1 MANPTISNIT
11 STYSQGVIRSVSGQ
25 IAELEIISATTP
37 FQKEILTSV
46 EDSEIKLE
54 VFSQEKNL
62 ISCLIL
68 SDPKKIYR
76 GMPFIGTDSELRIP
90 VGDNVLGCVINLY
103 GQSQNDTKITT
114 SATISIY
121 AKTPPIN
128 ILKGSF
134 DLLETGI
141 KAIDFLTPVT
151 KGGKIGFVGGAGV
164 GKTILITE
172 LLHNITLR
180 NNGISV
186 FAGVGE
192 RIREGQELYQRLMES
207 KVLPR
212 TTIVLGQMNENAAV
226 RFRVALAA
234 VTIAEYFR
242 DNKEQN
248 ILFFIDNMFRFVQAG
263 NEVSTLMGTIPSE
276 QAYQPTLQTEVG
288 SLMDRLV
295 STEKGSITSL
305 QAIYVPAD
313 EITDAAVS
321 AIMSFLDTTVVL
333 SRTIAQEGL
342 YPPVDLLQSSSSVL
356 TRNILGA
363 THFEALT
370 DFQGLV
376 ENYSRLAHIVSIVGE
391 SELSTENRLL
401 YQRTKKIINYL
412 TQPFFMTEN
421 QTGRKGV
428 YVPKETT
435 IADVQTILSGSLD
448 QVPIE
453 KFIYIGSLKDAGLT

>member
-1 MANPTISNIT
+1 MAKPITSNIT
-11 STYSQGVIRSVSGQ
+11 GNYTQGVIRSVSGQ
-25 IAELEIISATTP
+25 VAELEIISAQTP
-37 FQKEILTSV
+37 SQREILTSV
-46 EDSEIKLE
+46 EDSDIKLE
-54 VFSQEKNL
+54 VFSQDKNRAF
-62 ISCLIL
+62 CLIL
-68 SDPKKIYR
+68 SSPQKIYR

-90 VGDNVLGCVINLY
+90 VGDSVLGTVINLY
-103 GQSQNDTKITT
+103 GESQNDTKITPT
-114 SATISIY
+114 ETISIY
-121 AKTPPIN
+121 TKTPPIN
-128 ILKGSF
+128 ILKGNF
-134 DLLETGI
+134 ELMETGI
-141 KAIDFLTPVT
+141 KAIDFLTPVI

-172 LLHNITLR
+172 LLHNITLK
-180 NNGISV
+180 NNSISI

-207 KVLPR
+207 KVMPR

-242 DNKEQN
+242 DNKEQDV
-248 ILFFIDNMFRFVQAG
+248 LFFIDNMFRFVQAG
-263 NEVSTLMGTIPSE
+263 NEVSTLLGTIPSE

-295 STEKGSITSL
+295 STQKGSITSV
-305 QAIYVPAD
+305 QAVYVPAD

-342 YPPVDLLQSSSSVL
+342 YPPIDLLQSSSSAL
-356 TRNILGA
+356 SKNILGES
-363 THFEALT
+363 HFDALT
-370 DFQGLV
+370 DFQALL
-376 ENYSRLAHIVSIVGE
+376 ENYTRLSHIVTIVGE
-391 SELSTENRLL
+391 SELSSENRLL
-401 YQRTKKIINYL
+401 YQRTKKIVNYL

-428 YVPKETT
+428 YVSKDVT
-435 IADVQTILSGSLD
+435 ISDIAKILSGSLD
-448 QVPIE
+448 EVPVE
-453 KFIYIGSLKDAGLT
+453 KFMYIGSLKDARLI